1 MRWTASLLAIA
12 LLSSKAFAGAPYF
25 TDDPEPTEFRHFEIY
40 AFSNGTVTRDG
51 TDGAAGLD
59 FSYGAT
65 PDLQLTFAIPVAYD
79 NPKNEASAV
88 GLGNVELAAKYRFL
102 HQSSFGMD
110 VSFFPRLFLP
120 SGSRAVGERHASVLL
135 PIWLEKDW
143 TGWSTFGG
151 GGCVINRGGG
161 SKDFCLAGW
170 ALTHQ
175 VTPKLQ
181 LGTEIFHQSADTKDG
196 HPTTGLGAGLRYD
209 LTEACHV
216 LAYASRGIQN
226 AAQTNQLSWYFS
238 LLLTI

>member
-12 LLSSKAFAGAPYF
+12 LLSSRAFAGPPYF
-25 TDDPEPTEFRHFEIY
+25 ADDPEPTEFRHFEIY
-40 AFSNGTVTRDG
+40 AFSNGTTTRDG
-51 TDGAAGLD
+51 TGGAAGLD
-59 FSYGAT
+59 FNYGAT
-65 PDLQLTFAIPVAYD
+65 PDLQLTFVIPVAYD

-88 GLGNVELAAKYRFL
+88 GLGNVELAAKIRFL
-102 HQSSFGMD
+102 HQSSFGLD

-120 SGSRAVGERHASVLL
+120 SGSRAVGERHAAVLL

-143 TGWSTFGG
+143 TDWSTFGG

-181 LGTEIFHQSADTKDG
+181 LGAELFHQSADTKEG
-196 HPTTGLGAGLRYD
+196 RPTTGLGAGLRYD
-209 LTEACHV
+209 LTESWHV

-226 AAQTNQLSWYFS
+226 AAQTNELSWYFS
-238 LLLTI
+238 FLLTI